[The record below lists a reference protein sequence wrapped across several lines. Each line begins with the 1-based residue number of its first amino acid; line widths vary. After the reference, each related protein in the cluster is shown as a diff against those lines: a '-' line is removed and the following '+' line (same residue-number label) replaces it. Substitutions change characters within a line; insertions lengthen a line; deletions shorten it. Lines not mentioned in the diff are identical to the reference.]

1 MHVNGAMTLYKGQ
14 KGLTAVMGTYQVMV
28 QVDSTSSMK
37 SEKNEANKE
46 NEVNFV
52 TYYISTYLP

>member
-52 TYYISTYLP
+52 TY